1 MVDVFRK
8 LKKEIEELRSEST
21 DQIFSI
27 TEELHSVER
36 VLRET
41 ERQHEYTIWYCA
53 FIMSHP
59 APSDYE
65 KQLSDYIVDMYKQ
78 SAPDLEENI
87 KMWQKRVTTL
97 QQKLVVAKDI
107 QKQLDGIT
115 LTVKPAAK

>member
-1 MVDVFRK
+1 MLKK

-27 TEELHSVER
+27 TEELHQ
-36 VLRET
+36 T
-41 ERQHEYTIWYCA
+41 ERLLRASERQKEYTVWYSA
-53 FIMSHP
+53 FAMSHP

-78 SAPDLEENI
+78 SAPDLDENI
-87 KMWQKRVTTL
+87 KMWQKRVTAL

-107 QKQLDGIT
+107 QNQLDRIT
-115 LTVKPAAK
+115 LTAKPAAK